1 MSALQSSR
9 GHVVI
14 HLQIP
19 ACPLILSPMDRMASS
34 LSCRML
40 CNVARATMMFSWR
53 TASVLIDA
61 RTSASP
67 LSVRVPPAARV
78 RSRLRSS
85 SPHSNSCATT
95 SAPVNAVPSLY
106 SFQRVTKYAH
116 SSPVPA
122 SNTDGRFSLSAR
134 ALVDGAIA
142 VAVCAV
148 AWMFRRA
155 AVTTASLF
163 SASNVQSGN
172 GHLTYTML

>member
-1 MSALQSSR
+1 MDVKNTHSVTKTEISVFGRQALGSEIR
-9 GHVVI
+9 R
-14 HLQIP
+14 
-19 ACPLILSPMDRMASS
+19 SPS
-34 LSCRML
+34 LA
-40 CNVARATMMFSWR
+40 VK
-53 TASVLIDA
+53 VLIDA
-61 RTSASP
+61 RTSP
-67 LSVRVPPAARV
+67 LPVRVPPAARV
-78 RSRLRSS
+78 RPRLRSS
-85 SPHSNSCATT
+85 SQHSNSCATT
-95 SAPVNAVPSLY
+95 SAPVNFVPSLY

-155 AVTTASLF
+155 AVTTASSF

-172 GHLTYTML
+172 GHLTFTML

>member
-1 MSALQSSR
+1 
-9 GHVVI
+9 
-14 HLQIP
+14 
-19 ACPLILSPMDRMASS
+19 
-34 LSCRML
+34 
-40 CNVARATMMFSWR
+40 MMFSWR
-53 TASVLIDA
+53 TASVLIAA

-67 LSVRVPPAARV
+67 LPVRVPPAARV

-85 SPHSNSCATT
+85 SQHSNNCATK
-95 SAPVNAVPSLY
+95 SAPVNFVPSLY

-155 AVTTASLF
+155 AVATASSF

-172 GHLTYTML
+172 GHLTFKNAVGLTVAKLGATRLWAKRMLCFLTPDSECQRRQRT